1 MIVGM
6 GKMKKGF
13 IAVQGGTFLR
23 LLASGLSRFSNRL
36 LNVTAMR
43 GSLEARAHVD
53 LLVFMPGGDDRT
65 RLRTARVRHGLRNR
79 SAGDAVEMFEGPI
92 HC

>member
-1 MIVGM
+1 
-6 GKMKKGF
+6 
-13 IAVQGGTFLR
+13 
-23 LLASGLSRFSNRL
+23 
-36 LNVTAMR
+36 MR

-92 HC
+92 HE

>member
-1 MIVGM
+1 MVL
-6 GKMKKGF
+6 
-13 IAVQGGTFLR
+13 QGGTFLR
-23 LLASGLSRFSNRL
+23 LSGLRALSVFQTVC

-92 HC
+92 HE